1 MEFDTYSRAEVM
13 ERLFALWTPRRE
25 TETLPL
31 EQSYGRICG
40 ADLRSRLSLPVV
52 RSSGGDGIAVRSA
65 GFSGPSPDTSAWRE
79 GRDYVRADTGDD
91 FDDRFD
97 AVIMVEALTFNGE
110 GGFTLPPGFVV
121 SPGMNVRDRGD
132 LVAEGELLLRRGLP
146 VRACD
151 LGALAMGGVTEVPVL
166 RKPIAAFIPTG
177 NELVPPGVIPG
188 RGQNV
193 DSNSIMIRHLLL
205 EMGAEPLIF
214 PIVRDEKGA
223 IRAALDKALEK
234 ADMVFINGGSSK
246 GAEDHNARLL
256 AEMGQVLSHGVSSAP
271 GRPLCA
277 ALAGGKPVINLP
289 GPMLAA
295 YFAAD
300 WCIRGII
307 SRALG
312 IPLPRRQRIKAIL
325 KGEGGPRKLPEN
337 FELFCR
343 VALEPAGPGHEGYE
357 ASLILPGKTAGE
369 RTPGFSSAQCILKG
383 PLPPQS
389 GDEIEVELT
398 RGAEYIG

>member
-13 ERLFALWTPRRE
+13 EKLFALWTPRRE

-31 EQSYGRICG
+31 EQSHGRICG
-40 ADLRSRLSLPVV
+40 ADLRSRLTLPAV

-65 GFSGPSPDTSAWRE
+65 DFSGPQPDTSTWRE
-79 GRDYVRADTGDD
+79 GRNYVRADTGDD

-97 AVIMVEALTFNGE
+97 AVIMIEDLVFNGE
-110 GGFTLPPGFVV
+110 GGFSLPPGFSVL
-121 SPGMNVRDRGD
+121 SGMNVRGRGSLVMEGD
-132 LVAEGELLLRRGLP
+132 LLLKQGLP

-151 LGALAMGGVTEVPVL
+151 MGALAMGGVTEVPAL
-166 RKPIAAFIPTG
+166 RKPVAAFIPTG
-177 NELVPPGVIPG
+177 SELVPPGAIPG

-193 DSNSIMIRHLLL
+193 DSNSVMIRHLLL

-214 PIVRDEKGA
+214 PIIRDETGP
-223 IRAALDKALEK
+223 IRAALEEALEK
-234 ADMVFINGGSSK
+234 ADLAIINGGSSK

-256 AEMGQVLSHGVSSAP
+256 SDMGQLISHGVSSAP
-271 GRPLCA
+271 GRPLCL

-295 YFAAD
+295 YFGAD
-300 WCIRGII
+300 WCVRGII
-307 SRALG
+307 CRALG
-312 IPLPRRQRIKAIL
+312 IPMPRRPTVRAVL
-325 KGEGGPRKLPEN
+325 KGEGLPRKLPEN

-343 VALEPAGPGHEGYE
+343 VALERAGPGYE
-357 ASLILPGKTAGE
+357 ASPILPTGGG

-383 PLPPQS
+383 PSPLDG
-389 GDEIEVELT
+389 GDIEVELT
-398 RGAEYIG
+398 RGAEFI